1 MTLFTLTILQ
11 LVYISA
17 FPILNYTEESAK
29 VFSQKKKK
37 GFNQRKVLSLCS
49 LCPDTGLSNNY
60 ITSKQHWRQVR
71 EKTQ

>member
-1 MTLFTLTILQ
+1 MTLFNLTILQ

-29 VFSQKKKK
+29 VFSQKKK
-37 GFNQRKVLSLCS
+37 GFNQRKVLSLRS